1 MALPEKLYADY
12 DKTTGEDPEGFKF
25 VTRDPAKEMEY
36 TAKTLAELMGTTGY
50 WATAEKNVGTV
61 LTERFNT
68 SESSLY
74 SNISTHWASKISEIT
89 TAAGGTNADTAYS
102 QYLLGMSAAFGG
114 GHTNIGAFIGVN
126 SQDRRL
132 AIIDTATKNFA
143 TLVGSTFQAVSAMP
157 LVVPI
162 ESQLVAD
169 SCASAVEAYAMG
181 EIRAQQIR
189 QSAAGGEVLSQAESW
204 ISTGSGGVPPYE
216 ETLAYA
222 SVWATGAAASTK

>member
-1 MALPEKLYADY
+1 MPIPPKPYADIAH
-12 DKTTGEDPEGFKF
+12 TAEGFTFK
-25 VTRDPAKEMEY
+25 TRDPAAEMQY
-36 TAKTLAELMGTTGY
+36 TAQTLAELMGTTGY

-61 LTERFNT
+61 LTERFNS
-68 SESSLY
+68 SETSLY
-74 SNISTHWASKISEIT
+74 NNISTQWANKISEIT
-89 TAAGGTNADTAYS
+89 SSAGGTNADVAYA
-102 QYLLGMSAAFGG
+102 QYLQGMSAAFGG
-114 GHTNIGAFIGVN
+114 GHTNIGAFVGVN

-143 TLVGSTFQAVSAMP
+143 TIVGSTVQAVSAMP

-169 SCASAVEAYAMG
+169 ACASAVEAHAMG
-181 EIRAQQIR
+181 QIRAQQIR
-189 QSAAGGEVLSQAESW
+189 QSEAGGEILSQAQDW